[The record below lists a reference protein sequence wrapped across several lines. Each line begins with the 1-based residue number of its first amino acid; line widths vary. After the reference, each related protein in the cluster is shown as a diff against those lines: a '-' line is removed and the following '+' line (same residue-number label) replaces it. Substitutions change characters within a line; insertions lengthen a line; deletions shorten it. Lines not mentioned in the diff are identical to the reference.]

1 MPTEQL
7 RAELERATEQ
17 ARDDPGLTVLE
28 VTEPPG
34 TVTFTLTE
42 RPLPEAVALASDLDA
57 SELYLFTE
65 ETGDGDLGRAGVAFV
80 HAGEV
85 HVTYRETTTWNVERA
100 LPVVDDPGESTDV
113 AGAGERVRV
122 RTDHHDDEEDAAGTG
137 AGTDAEAPTESTE
150 PTADDGNGRTTTE
163 TGVESSPADAVA
175 GDETGTD
182 GTASEASADEDQR
195 RREELATELRTTYG
209 DQLSEG
215 DEWQLEHRLESLSV
229 PQLLDMRETA
239 RRQARLDPAEEER
252 LARIVFR
259 DGRFNREYDPEDTEL
274 LLNALDI
281 DYDPAAVRM
290 DRVHRIAMNLR
301 TVDE

>member
-7 RAELERATEQ
+7 RAELERATDQ

-28 VTEPPG
+28 VMEPPG
-34 TVTFTLTE
+34 TATFTLTE
-42 RPLPEAVALASDLDA
+42 RPLPEAVSLASDLGA
-57 SELYLFTE
+57 AELYLFTE

-100 LPVVDDPGESTDV
+100 LHVVDDPGESTDV

-122 RTDHHDDEEDAAGTG
+122 RRNDRESEHTTAETPAEESATDVTAGDTGTPDDSETAVEPTTDDAA
-137 AGTDAEAPTESTE
+137 TDENRRKQQL
-150 PTADDGNGRTTTE
+150 AD
-163 TGVESSPADAVA
+163 
-175 GDETGTD
+175 
-182 GTASEASADEDQR
+182 
-195 RREELATELRTTYG
+195 ELRTQYR

-215 DEWQLEHRLESLSV
+215 DEWQLEHRLDSLSV
-229 PQLLDMRETA
+229 PQLLDMREAA

-259 DGRFNREYDPEDTEL
+259 DGRFNREYDSEDTEL

-281 DYDPAAVRM
+281 DYDPESVRM

>member
-7 RAELERATEQ
+7 RAELDAATEQ
-17 ARDDPGLTVLE
+17 ARDDPQLTVLE

-34 TVTFTLTE
+34 TATFTLTE
-42 RPLPEAVALASDLDA
+42 RPLPEAVTLASDLGA

-65 ETGDGDLGRAGVAFV
+65 ETGDGDLGRAGIAFV
-80 HAGEV
+80 HTGEV

-100 LPVVDDPGESTDV
+100 LPVVDDPSEETDV
-113 AGAGERVRV
+113 ASAGERVRV
-122 RTDHHDDEEDAAGTG
+122 RSDHDGDEQDASGTG
-137 AGTDAEAPTESTE
+137 EGANPDTSTEPTAWTE
-150 PTADDGNGRTTTE
+150 PTADDGDEGTPAE
-163 TGVESSPADAVA
+163 TGAESSRADATA
-175 GDETGTD
+175 AD
-182 GTASEASADEDQR
+182 GTASEASADENR
-195 RREELATELRTTYG
+195 SRKRELATELRTTYG

-259 DGRFNREYDPEDTEL
+259 DGRFNREYDHEDTEL

-281 DYDPAAVRM
+281 DYDPESVRM

>member
-7 RAELERATEQ
+7 RAELDAATEQ
-17 ARDDPGLTVLE
+17 AREDPELTVLE

-42 RPLPEAVALASDLDA
+42 RPLPEAVSLASDLDV
-57 SELYLFTE
+57 SELYVFTE

-80 HAGEV
+80 HEGNV
-85 HVTYRETTTWNVERA
+85 HAMYRETTTWNVERA
-100 LPVVDDPGESTDV
+100 LPVVDDTSEATDV

-122 RTDHHDDEEDAAGTG
+122 RRDDPESERTTDETPVAAPTTDETPDGSETADDETAA
-137 AGTDAEAPTESTE
+137 E
-150 PTADDGNGRTTTE
+150 PTADDAAADGNTRKQQL
-163 TGVESSPADAVA
+163 AD
-175 GDETGTD
+175 
-182 GTASEASADEDQR
+182 
-195 RREELATELRTTYG
+195 ELRTEYG
-209 DQLSEG
+209 EQLSEG
-215 DEWQLEHRLESLSV
+215 DEWQLAHRLDSLSV
-229 PQLLDMRETA
+229 PQLLDMREAA
-239 RRQARLDPAEEER
+239 REQARLDPAEEER

-281 DYDPAAVRM
+281 DYEESAVRM